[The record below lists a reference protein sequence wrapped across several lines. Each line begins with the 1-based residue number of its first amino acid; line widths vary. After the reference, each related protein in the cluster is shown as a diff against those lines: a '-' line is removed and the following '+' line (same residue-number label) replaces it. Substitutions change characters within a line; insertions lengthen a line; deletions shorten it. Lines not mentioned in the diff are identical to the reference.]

1 MCPPVWR
8 GTSRSAEVHQPRHAI
23 GRIFEL
29 PSQLPR
35 KSLALGFTARSNLA
49 RHYS

>member
-1 MCPPVWR
+1 
-8 GTSRSAEVHQPRHAI
+8 
-23 GRIFEL
+23 L